1 MDDQGVSQD
10 TGCDEPS
17 SPTCSQASS
26 NTEPQT
32 AIHDPFAK
40 LDPSEQTKVMAAHL
54 QRYIERA
61 TDSHKR
67 TLHRV
72 LDTISVTEG
81 SDAMHLDILA
91 THMGKESRKYCDQ
104 MTWPGD
110 LQFEQEIAR
119 PSDLKVSDEWT
130 ASGVFLPH
138 NEENI
143 AQFLRELDTA
153 ARKNA
158 DRELLGA
165 AAETLSLPAEF
176 CEFVKQCGGIYDENF
191 DRHKFM
197 CSFGSQF
204 YVSEEL
210 ALPLEKMRRTS
221 FGDSS
226 WFELAAGWRMGYVY
240 STTSLYHLLC
250 TVTDDMDEPWQ
261 LRIGYFEYDA
271 PEDDLWDSL
280 PEFLEWYCKGYDH
293 VRWENVEGNIKSIHE
308 ECLEDLE
315 KRLRTEAWEGERLLK
330 GREQAQR

>member
-1 MDDQGVSQD
+1 
-10 TGCDEPS
+10 
-17 SPTCSQASS
+17 
-26 NTEPQT
+26 
-32 AIHDPFAK
+32 
-40 LDPSEQTKVMAAHL
+40 
-54 QRYIERA
+54 
-61 TDSHKR
+61 
-67 TLHRV
+67 
-72 LDTISVTEG
+72 
-81 SDAMHLDILA
+81 
-91 THMGKESRKYCDQ
+91 
-104 MTWPGD
+104 
-110 LQFEQEIAR
+110 
-119 PSDLKVSDEWT
+119 
-130 ASGVFLPH
+130 
-138 NEENI
+138 
-143 AQFLRELDTA
+143 
-153 ARKNA
+153 
-158 DRELLGA
+158 
-165 AAETLSLPAEF
+165 
-176 CEFVKQCGGIYDENF
+176 
-191 DRHKFM
+191 M
-197 CSFGSQF
+197 CSFGSQL

-315 KRLRTEAWEGERLLK
+315 KRLRTEAWEKERLLK